1 MPVPIPSFSSGG
13 RSLTGRE
20 ETPGSHRR
28 GEEAAGEGG
37 EQPLGD
43 GFGGR
48 SGGPGRAA
56 VEQGRPGLAVVA
68 GDHGHLP
75 LLLHRRRRRPRVRP
89 LDHHHR
95 E

>member
-20 ETPGSHRR
+20 ETAGSDRR
-28 GEEAAGEGG
+28 SEDAVSKGG

-48 SGGPGRAA
+48 SGGPRRAA
-56 VEQGRPGLAVVA
+56 VEQGRRGLAVVA